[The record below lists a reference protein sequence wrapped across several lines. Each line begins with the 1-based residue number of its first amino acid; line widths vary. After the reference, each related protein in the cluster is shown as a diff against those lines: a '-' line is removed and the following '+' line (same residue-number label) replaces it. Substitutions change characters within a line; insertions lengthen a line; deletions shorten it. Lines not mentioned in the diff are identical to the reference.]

1 MTGWL
6 VGALCVLA
14 AFTIGIVIGRRRRLG
29 EPQPGSIADS
39 GGPVSSGDRQAA
51 QDDDIRRTALDL
63 VEEMA
68 PAVLVVDSADRVR
81 LANRAARELS
91 LVREDRIIVR
101 QLLSLCRETM
111 ADGDA
116 WLDLE
121 LRPFGGQRVA
131 LRGHGMALG
140 DRLVGLVLV
149 DVSESYRVEA
159 VRRDFVAN
167 VSHELKTPVGAIT
180 LLGEAIEDA
189 ADDQIAV
196 RRFALSMQKESKRLS
211 ALVQELIELSR
222 LQGGE
227 PSPPGT
233 EVRIADIVA
242 ECADRARTVAAAKG
256 IRIET
261 TGEQDLTVVG
271 VERHLVMALTNLLTN
286 AVSYSPVS
294 TTVAVAYHA
303 DGDDALIVVK
313 DQGIGIAPGD
323 LKRIF
328 ERFYRVD
335 RARSRHTGGTGLGL
349 AIVKH
354 IANNHGGA
362 VEVWS
367 REGQGSTFTLRIPR
381 TPPVWAHD
389 RDGVDHSLV
398 SDTALPEPTD
408 QGTDGRQGT
417 DDEQGPGGDRGTDSE
432 PPSSARLAG

>member
-1 MTGWL
+1 MTGWI

-14 AFTIGIVIGRRRRLG
+14 AFTLGVLVGPLRRRIGRPTGQLTSPPQGRHHSAEPEG
-29 EPQPGSIADS
+29 ESAK
-39 GGPVSSGDRQAA
+39 
-51 QDDDIRRTALDL
+51 IRRIALRMVD
-63 VEEMA
+63 EMA
-68 PAVLVVDSADRVR
+68 PAILVVDSADRVR
-81 LANRAARELS
+81 LANRAARELN
-91 LVREDRIIVR
+91 LVRNDRIAVR
-101 QLLSLCRETM
+101 QLLSLCREATV
-111 ADGDA
+111 DGDA
-116 WLDLE
+116 WVDLE
-121 LRPFGGQRVA
+121 LRPSSGERIA
-131 LRGHGMALG
+131 LRGHGMALEG
-140 DRLVGLVLV
+140 RMVGLVLV

-189 ADDQIAV
+189 ADDQVAV
-196 RRFALSMQKESKRLS
+196 RRFALSMQKESRRLS

-227 PSPPGT
+227 PLPPGT
-233 EVRIADIVA
+233 EVSIADIVA
-242 ECADRARTVAAAKG
+242 ECTDRARTVASAKG
-256 IRIET
+256 IQIET
-261 TGEQDLTVVG
+261 AGDNDLTVIG
-271 VERHLVMALTNLLTN
+271 VEPHLVMALTNLLTN

-323 LKRIF
+323 IKRIF

-354 IANNHGGA
+354 IANNHGGS

-367 REGQGSTFTLRIPR
+367 REGQGSTFTFRIPR
-381 TPPVWAHD
+381 KPPTGIND
-389 RDGVDHSLV
+389 RGAVDHSMV
-398 SDTALPEPTD
+398 SDTAIAEPNDHRTS
-408 QGTDGRQGT
+408 
-417 DDEQGPGGDRGTDSE
+417 SE
-432 PPSSARLAG
+432 PPHPARFAG

>member
-1 MTGWL
+1 MTGWI
-6 VGALCVLA
+6 VGVLCVLA
-14 AFTIGIVIGRRRRLG
+14 AFGVGVLVGR
-29 EPQPGSIADS
+29 A
-39 GGPVSSGDRQAA
+39 
-51 QDDDIRRTALDL
+51 RRTPERSHGPRSNRPARAARVATAVAEDESVATTQRTGLEL

-68 PAVLVVDSADRVR
+68 PAALVIDSADRVR
-81 LANRAARELS
+81 LANRAARELN
-91 LVREDRIIVR
+91 LVRNDRIAVR
-101 QLLSLCRETM
+101 QVLSLCRE
-111 ADGDA
+111 AARDGDA
-116 WLDLE
+116 WQDLE
-121 LRPFGGQRVA
+121 LRPAGGMPVA
-131 LRGHGMALG
+131 LRGHAMALG
-140 DRLVGLVLV
+140 ERMVGLVLV
-149 DVSESYRVEA
+149 DVSETYRVEA

-189 ADDQIAV
+189 AEDQVAV

-233 EVRIADIVA
+233 RLRIADIVA
-242 ECADRARTVAAAKG
+242 ECADRARTVAAAKD

-261 TGEQDLTVVG
+261 SGEDDLTVVG

-286 AVSYSPVS
+286 AVSYSPES
-294 TTVAVAYHA
+294 TTVAVAYHSE
-303 DGDDALIVVK
+303 GDDALIVVK
-313 DQGIGIAPGD
+313 DQGIGIASTD

-354 IANNHGGA
+354 IANNHGGS

-367 REGQGSTFTLRIPR
+367 REGQGSTFTFRIPR
-381 TPPVWAHD
+381 KPPTGIE
-389 RDGVDHSLV
+389 REGVDHSMV
-398 SDTALPEPTD
+398 SDTAL
-408 QGTDGRQGT
+408 
-417 DDEQGPGGDRGTDSE
+417 DDPADRGPRNE
-432 PPSSARLAG
+432 PPHPVSLAG

>member
-1 MTGWL
+1 MTGWI

-14 AFTIGIVIGRRRRLG
+14 AFAIGVFAGRARPRSEGRTDLTRG
-29 EPQPGSIADS
+29 RQRADS
-39 GGPVSSGDRQAA
+39 DSAMSNSRVSDA
-51 QDDDIRRTALDL
+51 QREQDAVETRRIVLQL
-63 VEEMA
+63 VEDMS
-68 PAVLVVDSADRVR
+68 PAVLLVDSADRVL
-81 LANRAARELS
+81 LANRTARGLG
-91 LVREDRIIVR
+91 LVRNDRIAVR
-101 QLLSLCRETM
+101 QLLSLCRE
-111 ADGDA
+111 ASIDGDA
-116 WLDLE
+116 WVDLE
-121 LRPFGGQRVA
+121 LRPSGGQRVA

-140 DRLVGLVLV
+140 DRIVGLILV

-189 ADDQIAV
+189 ADDQVAV

-233 EVRIADIVA
+233 QVRIADIVA

-256 IRIET
+256 IQIET
-261 TGEQDLTVVG
+261 TGQENLVVLG

-286 AVSYSPVS
+286 AVSYSPES
-294 TTVAVAYHA
+294 TTVAVTYQA
-303 DGDDALIVVK
+303 DAEDALIVVK

-323 LKRIF
+323 TKRIF

-354 IANNHGGA
+354 IANNHGGSI
-362 VEVWS
+362 EVWS
-367 REGQGSTFTLRIPR
+367 REGEGSTFTFRIPR
-381 TPPVWAHD
+381 KPPNGIDD
-389 RDGVDHSLV
+389 RAVVDHSLV
-398 SDTALPEPTD
+398 SDTALAEPAEPSTK
-408 QGTDGRQGT
+408 T
-417 DDEQGPGGDRGTDSE
+417 E
-432 PPSSARLAG
+432 PPHSAWPAR